1 MQFNQNKILVTQSFG
16 KESEYRRVILAILS
30 AFMYVKPK
38 EIKVVLFTDK
48 PSFFEKWFQGIDVE
62 FVLLTTEKVKDMRGE
77 IDFLHRMKIALIE
90 ETFLKYPHANI
101 FYVDSDTFF
110 LDSPLPVLNAVNE
123 NKAFM
128 HLIEY
133 EFEYLKDLPLPAG
146 ESFQAFYRYINS
158 TSFTLNDGYLL
169 KVNNT
174 NHSWNAGIMCF
185 HSSHVRF
192 IKDVYLLTDKFYPAT
207 FNHASEQYAFSIMLE
222 KFTTLQ
228 SCESVVY
235 HYWYRIKKQV
245 IDLLLAESDFITLEN
260 TDISHKIS
268 ILKPFLQKLP
278 FYLDNH
284 YLSLLDNAV
293 QAFNEDK
300 LAKGYS
306 FYLKALSKKPFI
318 ALKQWRDV
326 LYHTKRLLF
335 K

>member
-1 MQFNQNKILVTQSFG
+1 MQSVKNNLIVTQSFG
-16 KESEYRRVILAILS
+16 RESEYRRVILAILS
-30 AFMYVKPK
+30 VFVYVKPTD
-38 EIKVVLFTDK
+38 IKVVLYTDK
-48 PSFFEKWFQGIDVE
+48 PIFFEKWFKGLEVE
-62 FVLLTTEKVKDMRGE
+62 FVLLTPEKVKEMRGE

-90 ETFLKYPHANI
+90 ETFVSHPNANI

-110 LDSPLPVLNAVNE
+110 NDTPLPILNAVNE

-133 EFEYLKDLPLPAG
+133 EFAYLKDLPLPAG
-146 ESFQAFYRYINS
+146 ETFQAFYKYINS
-158 TSFTLNDGYLL
+158 TTFTLNDGTSV
-169 KVNNT
+169 KINND

-185 HSSHVRF
+185 HSAHVRF

-207 FNHASEQYAFSIMLE
+207 LNHASEQYAFSIMLE
-222 KFTTLQ
+222 KFTELQ
-228 SCESVVY
+228 SCETVVY

-268 ILKPFLQKLP
+268 SLKPFLQKLP

-293 QAFNEDK
+293 QAFNEDN

-306 FYLKALSKKPFI
+306 FYFKALSKKPFI
-318 ALKQWRDV
+318 VLNQWRDV

>member
-1 MQFNQNKILVTQSFG
+1 MITNSNILLSQSFG

-30 AFMYVKPK
+30 AFAFVDLKY
-38 EIKVVLFTDK
+38 IKVVLFTDK
-48 PSFFEKWFQGIDVE
+48 PSFFEKWFKGLDVE
-62 FVLLTTEKVKDMRGE
+62 YVLLTPEKVKEMRGE

-90 ETFLKYPHANI
+90 ETFVNHPQANI

-110 LDSPLPVLNAVNE
+110 IDSPLPVLNAVNE

-146 ESFQAFYRYINS
+146 ETFQAFYRYFNEYI
-158 TSFTLNDGYLL
+158 FTLNNGSLL

-174 NHSWNAGIMCF
+174 NHSWNAGVMCF
-185 HSSHVRF
+185 HSTHHRF
-192 IKDVYLLTDKFYPAT
+192 INDVYLLTNKFYPAT
-207 FNHASEQYAFSIMLE
+207 LNHASEQYAFSIMLE
-222 KFTTLQ
+222 KFTDLQ
-228 SCESVVY
+228 SCDTVVY
-235 HYWYRIKKQV
+235 HYWYRIKKQI
-245 IDLLLAESDFITLEN
+245 IDILLAEDKFIDLES
-260 TDISHKIS
+260 TDILHKIS
-268 ILKPFLQKLP
+268 KLKPFLQKLP

-293 QAFNEDK
+293 QAFNKDS
-300 LAKGYS
+300 LSKGYS
-306 FYLKALSKKPFI
+306 FYFKALSQKPFI